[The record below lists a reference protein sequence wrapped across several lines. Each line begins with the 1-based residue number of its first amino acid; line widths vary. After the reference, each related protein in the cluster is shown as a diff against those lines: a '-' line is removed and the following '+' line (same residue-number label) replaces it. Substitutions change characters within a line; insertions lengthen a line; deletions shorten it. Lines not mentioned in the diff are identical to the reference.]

1 MAQVTYRGIKYNTND
16 KKQTN
21 SKKVQE
27 TYRGI
32 KFEKEVVTA
41 QYQFL
46 IDLKE
51 GYLHPL
57 FYINYTKSYGSPS
70 FKRHGINAKTSSIRT
85 RS

>member
-1 MAQVTYRGIKYNTND
+1 MHTLIQHVFQRRKRLKERSKQPNPTGETQIAQVTYRGIKYNTND

-41 QYQFL
+41 
-46 IDLKE
+46 
-51 GYLHPL
+51 
-57 FYINYTKSYGSPS
+57 
-70 FKRHGINAKTSSIRT
+70 
-85 RS
+85 

>member
-1 MAQVTYRGIKYNTND
+1 MHTLIQHVFQRRKRLKERSKQPNPTGETQMAQVTYRGIKYNTND

-41 QYQFL
+41 
-46 IDLKE
+46 
-51 GYLHPL
+51 
-57 FYINYTKSYGSPS
+57 
-70 FKRHGINAKTSSIRT
+70 
-85 RS
+85 